1 MQYDQNYNLRV
12 EAENIP
18 AQLPFD
24 SDQQS
29 ALLGHILLNES
40 FFRQMY
46 GKLQA
51 NWFMDPAV
59 AKLYGFYVNFYKYY
73 DHAPRSEEEFK
84 QWSEFRALDQGD
96 KIRLY
101 NKLSSCRLKT
111 ETHGVTSLADQLT
124 QWSKTQVF
132 LRNLPQIANLINSRQ
147 LVKAEDLFQ
156 ETAKTLVFSSF
167 QDEAAFQWK
176 NYRAIRDTAEADLS
190 GAMSTG
196 LTLLDRKLL
205 PHGSKGS
212 LLPGDTTLIVAPV
225 NVGKTTTMLSM
236 VRHNIFAGKSVLLIT
251 REGRDNDIG
260 EKMFCSCFRKSKS
273 ELWAWSRTPEGEAAF
288 DKMAEFLSQQLTY
301 LHLPK
306 VDQFV
311 EDVISDVFRLQA
323 ARKAKYGKGYDLLV
337 VDYPGIFQSRETQ
350 GAKWQYRQIQD
361 YIYRQFVQ
369 VGAEQKLHVIAA
381 VQANREA
388 SKINKGLSVRRLLVE
403 EDIQEAWGI
412 AQSATNIITLNRDAK
427 AQDGKYMTFY
437 LVKSRS
443 SEVGWAITAR
453 TDFAKALTHGDELG
467 ATAYRGNVALN
478 DQIDDLLRRYPNR
491 DIPEGMIDGYKINL
505 HEEESK

>member
-176 NYRAIRDTAEADLS
+176 NYRAIRDTAEDDLS

-205 PHGSKGS
+205 PTAQKG
-212 LLPGDTTLIVAPV
+212 
-225 NVGKTTTMLSM
+225 
-236 VRHNIFAGKSVLLIT
+236 H
-251 REGRDNDIG
+251 
-260 EKMFCSCFRKSKS
+260 CSR
-273 ELWAWSRTPEGEAAF
+273 
-288 DKMAEFLSQQLTY
+288 
-301 LHLPK
+301 
-306 VDQFV
+306 
-311 EDVISDVFRLQA
+311 
-323 ARKAKYGKGYDLLV
+323 
-337 VDYPGIFQSRETQ
+337 
-350 GAKWQYRQIQD
+350 
-361 YIYRQFVQ
+361 
-369 VGAEQKLHVIAA
+369 
-381 VQANREA
+381 
-388 SKINKGLSVRRLLVE
+388 
-403 EDIQEAWGI
+403 
-412 AQSATNIITLNRDAK
+412 
-427 AQDGKYMTFY
+427 
-437 LVKSRS
+437 
-443 SEVGWAITAR
+443 AIPR
-453 TDFAKALTHGDELG
+453 
-467 ATAYRGNVALN
+467 
-478 DQIDDLLRRYPNR
+478 
-491 DIPEGMIDGYKINL
+491 
-505 HEEESK
+505 